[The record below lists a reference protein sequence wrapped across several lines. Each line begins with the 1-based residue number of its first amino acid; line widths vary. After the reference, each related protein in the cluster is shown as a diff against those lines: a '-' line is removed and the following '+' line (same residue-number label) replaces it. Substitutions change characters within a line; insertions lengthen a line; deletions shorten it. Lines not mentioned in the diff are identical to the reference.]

1 MRAQVIAFGFYV
13 HMIEREKNKEKA
25 KYFLIPYIWFSKK
38 KICYRFYVNVNDII
52 LEIEPIDLYEYE
64 GKLSPYVVLL
74 TWLVLNYEVLGG
86 ETLACLIGNKSG
98 FH

>member
-1 MRAQVIAFGFYV
+1 M
-13 HMIEREKNKEKA
+13 
-25 KYFLIPYIWFSKK
+25 
-38 KICYRFYVNVNDII
+38 
-52 LEIEPIDLYEYE
+52 EPIDLYEYE